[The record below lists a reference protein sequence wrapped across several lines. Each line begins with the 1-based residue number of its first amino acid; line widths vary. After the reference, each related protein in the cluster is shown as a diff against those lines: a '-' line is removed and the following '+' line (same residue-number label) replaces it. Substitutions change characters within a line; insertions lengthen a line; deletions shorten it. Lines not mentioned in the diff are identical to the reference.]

1 MKTTSIFRNTALIV
15 VSIFLFSCSLDKD
28 NRYLDLTTK
37 SSDELNPEEFFYFE
51 EAGIYLKRT
60 DEHNDIVDKGWSG
73 KTKRYHAIRF
83 FPKDI
88 DEQLFLSNFKDV
100 AVSYIPW
107 GYDPVAGDIVAKSST
122 NAVKP
127 YKAERENPHYIE
139 NVIDGDTTIL
149 HLPVMYAVWP
159 DDLDFPSVEYDVIED
174 LDIPII
180 DPEPSNRYTLT
191 LRTYDSL
198 LGSYLP
204 LKNIKVHFKLGAFS
218 VYLTT
223 NNQGTVQITPSAYVN
238 APANISNINV
248 YVLPGTSYFTVS
260 RNHVSSNGST
270 STIAI
275 IETLGTLGSIYGTPG
290 ASNPLTHTETLY
302 SSTTEYEIYRAADYY
317 FNETHY
323 LSSNMSSGEGGTL
336 LLADDSSNPTYSGQA
351 SPSNNIVYIYNNG
364 HTMPEIIGTTL
375 HEIGHIRHYKKATN
389 QYLYSIDRFVKDSYA
404 SFVGWLLGEEY
415 YLSKGFIKPYH
426 GYHINDE
433 NRQDWH
439 KNMTTDFYYYSPI
452 FIDLWDNY
460 NQSQEFSFGIPE
472 TIWLVS
478 LPVIEGMAS
487 QTSLSGCLNY
497 LSGYIGQEFS
507 LSDYNILLN
516 YYQ

>member
-1 MKTTSIFRNTALIV
+1 MKTLSLFRNTALIV
-15 VSIFLFSCSLDKD
+15 VSVFFFSCSLDKG

-37 SSDELNPEEFFYFE
+37 SSDELNPEEIFYFK

-60 DEHNDIVDKGWSG
+60 DEHNDIIDKGWSG
-73 KTKRYHAIRF
+73 KTKLYHATRF

-100 AVSYIPW
+100 AISYIPW
-107 GYDPVAGDIVAKSST
+107 GYDPVPNDIVAKSST
-122 NAVKP
+122 DAIKP
-127 YKAERENPHYIE
+127 YKAERENPYYVE

-149 HLPVMYAVWP
+149 HLPEMYAVWP
-159 DDLDFPSVEYDVIED
+159 DDLDYPAIEHE
-174 LDIPII
+174 II
-180 DPEPSNRYTLT
+180 EEFEGPGLDPEPNYRFYLT
-191 LRTYDSL
+191 VREYDSL
-198 LGSYLP
+198 LGSYVP
-204 LKNIKVHFKLGAFS
+204 LKNIKVLFS
-218 VYLTT
+218 YGTFSEHLFSDS
-223 NNQGTVQITPSAYVN
+223 QGTVSFQPNAYVN
-238 APANISNINV
+238 PPTNIGNVVISAIAESNNFSITRGNNESTVPIHNV
-248 YVLPGTSYFTVS
+248 
-260 RNHVSSNGST
+260 
-270 STIAI
+270 
-275 IETLGTLGSIYGTPG
+275 LGTVNSIF
-290 ASNPLTHTETLY
+290 SMVNLSHKTESLS

-351 SPSNNIVYIYNNG
+351 SYSNNIVYIYNNG

-375 HEIGHIRHYKKATN
+375 HEIGHIRHYKKDPAN
-389 QYLYSIDRFVKDSYA
+389 YASIDSLVRESYA